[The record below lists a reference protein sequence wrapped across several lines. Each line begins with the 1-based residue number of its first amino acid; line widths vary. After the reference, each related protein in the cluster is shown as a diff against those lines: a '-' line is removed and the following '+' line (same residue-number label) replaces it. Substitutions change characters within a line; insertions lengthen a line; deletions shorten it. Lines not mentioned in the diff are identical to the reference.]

1 MAVTVCDAIDRMGI
15 REEAYPLVASGS
27 IATRSRI
34 YWEHL
39 TARVLDFAPRFT
51 PVCPEFPPVVGVAL
65 ITLRKLAA
73 ADPELLQQNLFRTA
87 RTALGMQN

>member
-1 MAVTVCDAIDRMGI
+1 MAVTVCDAVDRMGI

-27 IATRSRI
+27 IATCSRI
-34 YWEHL
+34 FWDHL
-39 TARVLDFAPRFT
+39 SAQVLDFAPHLT

-73 ADPELLQQNLFRTA
+73 ADPELMQLNLFRTA
-87 RTALGMQN
+87 RAALGMQN